1 MSDLNLT
8 NKISDTITNIF
19 KKIENTKFY
28 IGSFTIV
35 SSIIGLTGIYINYC
49 NLYKIKTLEKQIKY
63 SENVLKY
70 NIEIN
75 RKQYQMIYN
84 NLIEQLKNELQ
95 LSRKFLEQI
104 LEFQYSKPEILLSSI
119 TTPFSPIKFILPSE
133 KNSLSNPISDTN
145 NSNNNN
151 NINNSNNNS
160 NDDDYDEL
168 ENECYDSIPMSN
180 LKKNTGL
187 NWFFK

>member
-49 NLYKIKTLEKQIKY
+49 NLYKIKTLEKQIKC
-63 SENVLKY
+63 SENVVKY

-84 NLIEQLKNELQ
+84 KLIEQLKNELQ
-95 LSRKFLEQI
+95 LSRNFLEQNVK
-104 LEFQYSKPEILLSSI
+104 FQYSKPETLS
-119 TTPFSPIKFILPSE
+119 TTKIPFSPVKFVLPSE
-133 KNSLSNPISDTN
+133 NNNLSN
-145 NSNNNN
+145 NSNT
-151 NINNSNNNS
+151 NSNNS
-160 NDDDYDEL
+160 DDYYDL
-168 ENECYDSIPMSN
+168 ENECYDSIPMNN

>member
-1 MSDLNLT
+1 MSDFILM

-19 KKIENTKFY
+19 KKIENTNFY
-28 IGSFTIV
+28 IGSFSIV

-49 NLYKIKTLEKQIKY
+49 NLYKIKTLEKQIKC
-63 SENVLKY
+63 SKNVLKY

-84 NLIEQLKNELQ
+84 KLIEQLKNELQ

-119 TTPFSPIKFILPSE
+119 TTPFSPIKFVLPSE
-133 KNSLSNPISDTN
+133 KKCLSNPVSDTN
-145 NSNNNN
+145 NSNNN
-151 NINNSNNNS
+151 SNNN

-168 ENECYDSIPMSN
+168 ENECYDSIPMNN
-180 LKKNTGL
+180 LKKNIGL

>member
-19 KKIENTKFY
+19 QKIENTKFY

-49 NLYKIKTLEKQIKY
+49 NLYKIKTLEKQIKC

-84 NLIEQLKNELQ
+84 KLIEQLKNELQ
-95 LSRKFLEQI
+95 LSRNFLEQNVK
-104 LEFQYSKPEILLSSI
+104 FQYSKPETLSSTKI
-119 TTPFSPIKFILPSE
+119 PFSPVKFVLPSE
-133 KNSLSNPISDTN
+133 NNNLSNT
-145 NSNNNN
+145 NSNN
-151 NINNSNNNS
+151 S
-160 NDDDYDEL
+160 DDYYDL
-168 ENECYDSIPMSN
+168 ENECYDSIPMNN

>member
-35 SSIIGLTGIYINYC
+35 SSIIGLTGIYINYR
-49 NLYKIKTLEKQIKY
+49 NLYKIKTLEKQIKC

-84 NLIEQLKNELQ
+84 KLIEQLKNELQ
-95 LSRKFLEQI
+95 LSRNFLEQNVK
-104 LEFQYSKPEILLSSI
+104 FQYSKPETLSSTKI
-119 TTPFSPIKFILPSE
+119 PFSPIKFVLPSE
-133 KNSLSNPISDTN
+133 NNSLSNT
-145 NSNNNN
+145 NSNN
-151 NINNSNNNS
+151 S
-160 NDDDYDEL
+160 DDYYEL
-168 ENECYDSIPMSN
+168 ENECYDSIPMNNN
-180 LKKNTGL
+180 LKKNIGL